1 LLQALECA
9 AAPSVASLLLPRP
22 LEGELPMLRLAALV
36 FSTWVLLIGCTGP
49 TYRCK
54 AGSDVA
60 DFRRDSNACVQ
71 EPRMSWGASENPMI
85 VGASTDDKRQSSTLY
100 RMCMEARGWTAEAP
114 Q

>member
-1 LLQALECA
+1 
-9 AAPSVASLLLPRP
+9 
-22 LEGELPMLRLAALV
+22 MLRLATLV

-49 TYRCK
+49 TYSYSK

-60 DFRRDSNACVQ
+60 DLRRDSSACVQ
-71 EPRMSWGASENPMI
+71 EPRTSWGASENPMI
-85 VGASTDDKRQSSTLY
+85 VGASTDAKRPSSKRY